1 MHRVP
6 DPAPWRC
13 IALVTP
19 RLVFAMAALVTLAA
33 PAPRAAAAA
42 EPDAARPAPPDTLP
56 RVVPI
61 PGVEV
66 STSRAA
72 ERAPVTRSLLTREA
86 LRDLNIGQ
94 DTPMALAMLPGA
106 YAYSDAGNG
115 IGYSYLSLRGF
126 PQRRI
131 SVLVNGV
138 PLNDPQSHEVYW
150 IDHPDLLSS
159 ASEVQVQRGVGS
171 ALYGAASLGGA
182 VNIETSPFSAAPQ
195 LSALAGAG
203 SWDTQRWMLEGNSGD
218 LAGDWNLYGRYSRIE
233 TGGYRDGAFSKLWSY
248 ALAARRRAGAHGL
261 RVNLYG
267 GPEETRLSYLGVP
280 AAYLNGE
287 ISGDAERDRRFNP
300 ILYENERDH
309 FFEPHY
315 ELIHTWTP
323 ASRLALTQTLF
334 YFDGR
339 GYYDEQRFGRDLAEF
354 RFSPWQTTDST
365 LFPREYYMQD
375 ENGNLVVDGQGR
387 VTVESFDL
395 VRRRTV
401 ENRHYG
407 WVPRARLA
415 RPWGAITVGG
425 ELRFADGRHY
435 GEVLSGNGLPPGTTG
450 EQRYY
455 DYHPRTFSG
464 AAFARAEWDAAPRWQ
479 VTADAAWRHQAYR
492 MRGDRFDGIR
502 FDQTYDFFNPRLGVS
517 WAPREGLT
525 AYASFA
531 RSSRE
536 PAFRDLY
543 DAEGVGSVPL
553 YETSDVVSN
562 IYRDPLVRPEKVN
575 DWEIGGAWSRP
586 TFRVRGALFRMD
598 LEDELVF
605 AGQFNTDL
613 GYAVV
618 GNAASSVHQGVEIE
632 GALQRPFARDWRL
645 AVQGNATLG
654 DNHFDEY
661 REVYGTAPGDTLRY
675 DGNALGFFPQIM
687 AHAAAQI
694 GWRGA
699 SAGLM
704 LDHTGRNYVDNNE
717 DILASIGPSTILH
730 AVAAVN
736 VPVGGSTAQLSLR
749 VSNLL
754 DTRYATSGY
763 MDYDAAGSLVPHFIP
778 AATRGVFGQV
788 RVEF

>member
-1 MHRVP
+1 MPYDRHA
-6 DPAPWRC
+6 PAIRR
-13 IALVTP
+13 ITSALV
-19 RLVFAMAALVTLAA
+19 ALALYAGPGLAA
-33 PAPRAAAAA
+33 
-42 EPDAARPAPPDTLP
+42 DDPAPPDTLE

-66 STSRAA
+66 STSRAS
-72 ERAPVTRSLLTREA
+72 ERAPVTRSVLTRETI
-86 LRDLNIGQ
+86 RDIHVGQ

-106 YAYSDAGNG
+106 YAYSDAGHG

-131 SVLVNGV
+131 SVLINGV

-150 IDHPDLLSS
+150 VDHPDLLAS

-182 VNIETSPFSAAPQ
+182 VNIETSPFTATPQ
-195 LSALAGAG
+195 LGVLTGGG
-203 SWDTQRWMLEGNSGD
+203 SWNTRRLMLEGNSGD
-218 LAGDWNLYGRYSRIE
+218 LPGGWNLYGRYSRIE
-233 TGGYRDGAFSKLWSY
+233 TDGYRDGAFSELWSY
-248 ALAARRRAGAHGL
+248 TLAARRRWDAHRV

-267 GPEETRLSYLGVP
+267 GPEETRLAYLGVP
-280 AAYLNGE
+280 AAYLNGG
-287 ISGDAERDRRFNP
+287 ITGDAEVDRRFNP
-300 ILYENERDH
+300 ITYENERDH

-323 ASRLALTQTLF
+323 SADLALTHTLF
-334 YFDGR
+334 FFDGA

-354 RFSPWQTTDST
+354 RFTPWQTTDST
-365 LFPREYYMQD
+365 LFPRDYYAQD
-375 ENGNLVVDGQGR
+375 PGGNLIVDGQGR
-387 VTVESFDL
+387 VTVERFDL

-407 WVPRARLA
+407 WVPRVRIGQ
-415 RPWGAITVGG
+415 PWGAITVGG

-464 AAFARAEWDAAPRWQ
+464 AAFARAEWNVTPRWL
-479 VTADAAWRHQAYR
+479 VTADAAWRHQVYR
-492 MRGDRFDGIR
+492 MRDDRFDGIR

-517 WAPREGLT
+517 WTPRADVT
-525 AYASFA
+525 AYASYA

-553 YETSDVVSN
+553 YEVSDVVN
-562 IYRDPLVRPEKVN
+562 NVYRNPLVEPETVD
-575 DWEIGGAWSRP
+575 DWEIGGTWSRP
-586 TFRVRGALFRMD
+586 TFRLRGALYRMD

-618 GNAASSVHQGVEIE
+618 GNAASSVHQGVELE
-632 GALQRPFARDWRL
+632 GAWQRPLARDWRL
-645 AVQGNATLG
+645 TLRGNASVA
-654 DNHFDEY
+654 DNHFVEY
-661 REVYGTAPGDTLRY
+661 REVYGTATGDTLRY
-675 DGNALGFFPQIM
+675 DDNAIGFFPQVM
-687 AHAAAQI
+687 AHAGASVT
-694 GWRGA
+694 WRGA
-699 SAGLM
+699 SAGL
-704 LDHTGRNYVDNNE
+704 LLGHTGRIYVDNNE
-717 DILASIGPSTILH
+717 DILASIGPTTLLH
-730 AVAAVN
+730 AVASVE
-736 VPVGGSTAQLSLR
+736 VPVGAGSAELSLR
-749 VSNLL
+749 IQNLL
-754 DTRYATSGY
+754 DTKYATSGY
-763 MDYDAAGSLVPHFIP
+763 MDFDSGGNLVPHFIP

>member
-1 MHRVP
+1 MPFHRNA
-6 DPAPWRC
+6 PAIRRIAP
-13 IALVTP
+13 ALV
-19 RLVFAMAALVTLAA
+19 ALALCAA
-33 PAPRAAAAA
+33 PAPGLA
-42 EPDAARPAPPDTLP
+42 DDDDSAPGDTLE

-66 STSRAA
+66 STSRASPHT
-72 ERAPVTRSLLTREA
+72 PVTRSVLTREA
-86 LRDLNIGQ
+86 IRNLNVGQ

-106 YAYSDAGNG
+106 YAYSDAGHG

-131 SVLVNGV
+131 SVLINGV

-150 IDHPDLLSS
+150 VDHPDLLAS

-195 LSALAGAG
+195 LAALAGGG
-203 SWDTQRWMLEGNSGD
+203 SWNTRRWMLEGNSGD
-218 LAGDWNLYGRYSRIE
+218 LAGGWNLYGRYSRIE
-233 TGGYRDGAFSKLWSY
+233 TDGYRDGAFSELWSY
-248 ALAARRRAGAHGL
+248 ALAARRRWDEHRV

-267 GPEETRLSYLGVP
+267 GPEETRLAYLGVP

-287 ISGDAERDRRFNP
+287 ITGDAEVDRRFNP
-300 ILYENERDH
+300 ITYENERDH

-323 ASRLALTQTLF
+323 SAGLALTQTLF
-334 YFDGR
+334 FFDGA

-354 RFSPWQTTDST
+354 RFTPWQTSDST
-365 LFPREYYMQD
+365 LFPRDYYAQD
-375 ENGNLVVDGQGR
+375 STGNLIVDGQGR
-387 VTVESFDL
+387 VTVEKFDL

-407 WVPRARLA
+407 WVPRARIA
-415 RPWGAITVGG
+415 QPWGAITVGG

-450 EQRYY
+450 ERRYY
-455 DYHPRTFSG
+455 DYHPRTFSS
-464 AAFARAEWDAAPRWQ
+464 AAFARAEWSVTPRWL

-492 MRGDRFDGIR
+492 MRDDRFDGIR

-517 WAPREGLT
+517 WAPRADVT
-525 AYASFA
+525 AYASYA

-553 YETSDVVSN
+553 YEVSDVANNV
-562 IYRDPLVRPEKVN
+562 YRDPLVEPETVDN
-575 DWEIGGAWSRP
+575 WEVGGTWSRP
-586 TFRVRGALFRMD
+586 SFHLRGALYRMD

-618 GNAASSVHQGVEIE
+618 GNAASSVHQGVELE
-632 GALQRPFARDWRL
+632 GAWQRPLARGWRL
-645 AVQGNATLG
+645 TLQGNASLA
-654 DNHFDEY
+654 DNHFEEY
-661 REVYGTAPGDTLRY
+661 REVYGTATGDTLRY
-675 DGNALGFFPQIM
+675 DGNALGFFPQVM
-687 AHAAAQI
+687 AHAGASVA
-694 GWRGA
+694 WRGA

-704 LDHTGRNYVDNNE
+704 LDHTGRIYVDNNE
-717 DILASIGPSTILH
+717 DILASIGPSTLLH

-736 VPVGGSTAQLSLR
+736 VPVGAGNAEFSLR
-749 VSNLL
+749 IQNLL

-763 MDYDAAGSLVPHFIP
+763 MDFDASGNLVPHFIP

-788 RVEF
+788 RVGF